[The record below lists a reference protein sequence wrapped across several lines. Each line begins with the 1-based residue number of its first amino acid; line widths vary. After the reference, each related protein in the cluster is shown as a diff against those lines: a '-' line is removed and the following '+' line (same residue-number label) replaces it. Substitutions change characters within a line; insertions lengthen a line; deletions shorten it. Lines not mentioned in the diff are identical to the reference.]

1 MGIGVGA
8 GMFGRRV
15 MASQPDVEMESTEN
29 PKATA
34 IVMPPPSEEHV
45 EVSTTI
51 SENQNNIL
59 FLS

>member
-1 MGIGVGA
+1 MGA